1 MSDTTPN
8 GTVPDFNSPSNT
20 PDGTAEAQQ
29 RISSLEKQLSDR
41 TSFKDK
47 QINARDAILK
57 KEYAQDPSK
66 IHSIDDDEM
75 RNHLVKIVFPEYTDS
90 KDPYEDARSNG
101 KLISQ
106 TEVQEQAKTEKVKAM
121 LAVAKEYEPEILEK
135 EDEFWNNYD
144 ATNPRLS
151 EDERYKL
158 AMKLT
163 KGYTSPVIRQEQTP
177 YQTPVQSNPAPQAP
191 VSNPNVTID
200 KKELLKSLAFNPLA
214 KK

>member
-8 GTVPDFNSPSNT
+8 GTVPDLNSQSNT

-29 RISSLEKQLSDR
+29 RISALEKQLNDR

-57 KEYAQDPSK
+57 KEYTQDPSK
-66 IHSIDDDEM
+66 IHSIDDSEM

-101 KLISQ
+101 KLISK
-106 TEVQEQAKTEKVKAM
+106 TEVQEQVKTEKVKAM

-135 EDEFWNNYD
+135 ENDFWSNYD

-163 KGYTSPVIRQEQTP
+163 KWNTFSVIKEDQTSYKSQTQ
-177 YQTPVQSNPAPQAP
+177 YNPAPQAP
-191 VSNPNVTID
+191 VSNPNVAID